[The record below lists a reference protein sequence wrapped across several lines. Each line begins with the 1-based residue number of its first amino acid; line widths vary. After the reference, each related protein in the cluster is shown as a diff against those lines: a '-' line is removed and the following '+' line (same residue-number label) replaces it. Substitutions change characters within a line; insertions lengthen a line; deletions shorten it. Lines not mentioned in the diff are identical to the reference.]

1 MDYSAILQP
10 SRQIREKEK
19 QNRMWRCGF
28 LPPPKNESES
38 DAEIRSTIEIAS
50 EYLRLKKQLSDRIR
64 VLDETSRTVERD
76 IQVLASSTYE
86 PYVVYSDCTSDVLE
100 TWNERLLAQKT
111 FCETALREKAG
122 ADATEMWKRKYDYVL
137 NRDDSDWNNILRP
150 LSRQN
155 ADADDR

>member
-1 MDYSAILQP
+1 MDYSAILP
-10 SRQIREKEK
+10 LSEITKKEK

-38 DAEIRSTIEIAS
+38 DAEIRSTVEIAS

-76 IQVLASSTYE
+76 IQVLVSSTYK

-122 ADATEMWKRKYDYVL
+122 ADAKEMWKRKYDYVL
-137 NRDDSDWNNILRP
+137 NRDDSDYNIRLRP
-150 LSRQN
+150 LSQQN
-155 ADADDR
+155 ADALDR